1 LIKQKKFGFASVSI
15 PKRRHF
21 AMELI
26 IPFVIS
32 SQKVDLFNFI
42 VNIREFIEIVLQPQ
56 FLLIVLGHKTYQ
68 HEKNI
73 SSVSFF
79 LCNLIIYRLFN
90 HTTSHFYRKRFG
102 VQAWINKDGIAEIQS
117 LEKTVDLPGKISSIK
132 NKGYLITYRDKD
144 NEITGSYIAF
154 LARIGKHLYF
164 DYYPV
169 PLETEKNA
177 DEFYMQHFVK
187 MHTPF
192 RVNILKNGSFEL
204 NQLESNY
211 LDKLIEEKKIRIRHE
226 LNSDGDAVITASTE
240 ELQQYILKYGDDPE
254 VIQKEKTVF
263 SKTY

>member
-1 LIKQKKFGFASVSI
+1 MKKIFLLSGFYLVVLLFTGCLTTLYPI
-15 PKRRHF
+15 FTEKDIVYKP
-21 AMELI
+21 ELI
-26 IPFVIS
+26 GSWNV
-32 SQKVDLFNFI
+32 
-42 VNIREFIEIVLQPQ
+42 
-56 FLLIVLGHKTYQ
+56 T
-68 HEKNI
+68 
-73 SSVSFF
+73 
-79 LCNLIIYRLFN
+79 
-90 HTTSHFYRKRFG
+90 
-102 VQAWINKDGIAEIQS
+102 KDDNNDGSAEIHS
-117 LEKTVDLPGKISSIK
+117 LEKAVDLPGKISSIK
-132 NKGYLITYRDKD
+132 DKGYLITYRDKD

-192 RVNILKNGSFEL
+192 RVNILKNGGFEL
-204 NQLESNY
+204 NQLEASY

-226 LNSDGDAVITASTE
+226 LNSDGNAVITASTE

-254 VIQKEKTVF
+254 AIQKEKTVF

>member
-1 LIKQKKFGFASVSI
+1 MKKIFLLSAFFFVILLFTGCLTTLHPIFTEKDLVYK
-15 PKRRHF
+15 P
-21 AMELI
+21 ELI
-26 IPFVIS
+26 G
-32 SQKVDLFNFI
+32 NW
-42 VNIREFIEIVLQPQ
+42 NIT
-56 FLLIVLGHKTYQ
+56 KDD
-68 HEKNI
+68 
-73 SSVSFF
+73 
-79 LCNLIIYRLFN
+79 
-90 HTTSHFYRKRFG
+90 
-102 VQAWINKDGIAEIQS
+102 NKDGIAEIQS